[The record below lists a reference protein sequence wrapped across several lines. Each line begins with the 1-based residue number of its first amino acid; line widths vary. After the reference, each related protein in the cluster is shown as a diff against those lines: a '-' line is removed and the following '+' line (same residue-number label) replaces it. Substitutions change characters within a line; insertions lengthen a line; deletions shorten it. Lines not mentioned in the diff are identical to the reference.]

1 MYSGWLPTGSS
12 QQSLDIGPFLSMKI
26 FHHFNIQH
34 FKNCLSGCLVKLQLT
49 SPQQNKCLEELFMS
63 AAQKYQFIFTC
74 GHIFVPN
81 GCYLILN
88 FVSAKSFVEGMHDF
102 VSLVTTSSPVK
113 AGHDHFLCAG
123 QVCGPSHPEP
133 EI

>member
-1 MYSGWLPTGSS
+1 MSS
-12 QQSLDIGPFLSMKI
+12 
-26 FHHFNIQH
+26 
-34 FKNCLSGCLVKLQLT
+34 
-49 SPQQNKCLEELFMS
+49 
-63 AAQKYQFIFTC
+63 AQKYQFIFTLVQC

-88 FVSAKSFVEGMHDF
+88 FISAKSFVEGMHDF

-133 EI
+133 EIWLLTAGARVSTGYERIKSVVAIIPRSELKFRPQNV